1 MTNIRDTIRDRLVG
15 AVGDALWHQQSDS
28 LVLAFSPAARAVTN
42 AVDPYWGAKS
52 YSDYEV
58 ESATEGVSDA
68 IHDAIYDVLD
78 VASDGYEPTREV
90 TVQFGELL
98 VPNPRTA
105 FRLNGFDPGVAD
117 GSQP

>member
-1 MTNIRDTIRDRLVG
+1 MTSIRGTIRDRLVG
-15 AVGDALWHQQSDS
+15 AVEDALWHQQSDS
-28 LVLAFSPAARAVTN
+28 LVLKFSPLNRAVTN

-58 ESATEGVSDA
+58 ESVTEGVSDA
-68 IHDAIYDVLD
+68 IHDALLD
-78 VASDGYEPTREV
+78 LMEGAAGGYEPTREV

-105 FRLNGFDPGVAD
+105 FRLIGFDPRVAD